1 MAFYLQTFRKTDYMK
16 KTLTILSAALL
27 VVSCANESARYT
39 DLETGKTINV
49 EKSASGEMVN
59 AETKKPVYIY
69 VDNQTDDTIYGRT
82 GAKINGKL
90 VRSANGDIKYAGDL
104 EAGDVQGELKIK
116 SGDYKMKVDE
126 DGDVKIKDG
135 DKKTKIDGET
145 GEKKVKKD

>member
-1 MAFYLQTFRKTDYMK
+1 MK
-16 KTLTILSAALL
+16 KTLTVISAALL
-27 VVSCANESARYT
+27 LASCANESARYT
-39 DLETGKTINV
+39 DLETGKTINI
-49 EKSASGEMVN
+49 EKSSSGGMVN

-69 VDNQTDDTIYGRT
+69 VDNQTNDTIYGRT

-90 VRSANGDIKYAGDL
+90 VKTESGDIKYVGDI
-104 EAGDVQGELKIK
+104 ESGDVQGELKIK

-145 GEKKVKKD
+145 GEKKVKND